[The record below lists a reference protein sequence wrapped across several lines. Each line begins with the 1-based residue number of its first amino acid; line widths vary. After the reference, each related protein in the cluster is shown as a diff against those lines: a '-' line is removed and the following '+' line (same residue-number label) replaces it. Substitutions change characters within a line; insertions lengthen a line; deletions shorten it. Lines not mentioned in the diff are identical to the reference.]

1 MEGIPLYKLR
11 MLDNLIERL
20 TRLKTQNTPGDFS
33 HLITSQNIDSFIKN
47 LSGQVKNISSKLLPY
62 VSGLSPELGTLLNIS
77 V

>member
-47 LSGQVKNISSKLLPY
+47 ISSKLLPY